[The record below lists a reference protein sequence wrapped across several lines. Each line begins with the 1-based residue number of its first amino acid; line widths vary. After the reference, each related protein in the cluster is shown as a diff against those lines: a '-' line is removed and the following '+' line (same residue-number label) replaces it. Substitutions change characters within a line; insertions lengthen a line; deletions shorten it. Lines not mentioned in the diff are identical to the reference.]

1 VQTYVRRRPRPTRE
15 NLLISDANFS
25 QPIALFYSA
34 PTSDTKKLH
43 DTHTRFSLSCQ
54 FLDCVSTPKLQLP
67 VTVDLRCVQITVTHK
82 RCQYASI
89 VLSSRFPI
97 KMRECG
103 SLTACK
109 TPVNSNTCMHSI
121 NWLIGV
127 SLQPL
132 CIGSWVQRRGNDFL
146 VGWAEKHQS
155 EMPKKDLKHLK
166 TLKAEFHY
174 TNFPETSR
182 RQKSATCFC
191 LVSGK
196 SATSPCGGM
205 CYEVR
210 TWRTCFGEVSRNR
223 TNSSCSSACVGEIY
237 DKFTSSCS
245 GICNRHDKRTFYGTL
260 RAPTASSGIAVYCN
274 NRVFPSVANTSS
286 PIGYRMTND
295 ACYEVKL
302 KQRHRLTD

>member
-1 VQTYVRRRPRPTRE
+1 MQTYVRRRPRPTRE

-25 QPIALFYSA
+25 HQ
-34 PTSDTKKLH
+34 LH
-43 DTHTRFSLSCQ
+43 CFIRRQQVIPKNCMTRIPDFRYPANFWIVCRLLNSSCQ
-54 FLDCVSTPKLQLP
+54 Y
-67 VTVDLRCVQITVTHK
+67 TVDLRCVQITVTHK